1 MAEFRVGTSGYSYK
15 AWKGTFYP
23 EKLPQKDML
32 RYYSSQLGTVEI
44 NNTYYRMPKP
54 ALLQGW
60 LAQVPASFRFV
71 LKAPQRITHIKRL
84 KACEDDVA
92 YFHQVAQHLGDQRG
106 PTLYQLPPN
115 LKCDLPRLEALLTAL
130 PACERAAFEFRHPTW
145 LVDEVYAALRTRG
158 AALCVAD
165 VDEADASTPRL
176 ATAPWGYLRL
186 RREAYS
192 PAALTDWATWI
203 RGQGFTEAYVFF
215 KHEDGGAGP
224 AFARR
229 LTELLAAP

>member
-15 AWKGTFYP
+15 EWKGTFYP

-44 NNTYYRMPKP
+44 NNTFYRMPKP

-60 LAQVPASFRFV
+60 LGQVPTSFRFV
-71 LKAPQRITHIKRL
+71 LKAPQRITHVKRL
-84 KACEDDVA
+84 KACEDDLT
-92 YFHQVAQHLGDQRG
+92 YFHAVAQHLGPQRG

-115 LKCDLPRLEALLTAL
+115 LKRDVPRLEAFLAAL
-130 PACERAAFEFRHPTW
+130 PEGERAAFEFRHPSW
-145 LVDEVYAALRTRG
+145 LEDAVYAALRARG

-165 VDEADASTPRL
+165 VDEEGGSTPRL
-176 ATAPWGYLRL
+176 ATAPWGYVRL

-192 PAALTDWATWI
+192 AEALADWAAWV
-203 RGQGFTEAYVFF
+203 RGQGFTEASIFF

-224 AFARR
+224 TFARR